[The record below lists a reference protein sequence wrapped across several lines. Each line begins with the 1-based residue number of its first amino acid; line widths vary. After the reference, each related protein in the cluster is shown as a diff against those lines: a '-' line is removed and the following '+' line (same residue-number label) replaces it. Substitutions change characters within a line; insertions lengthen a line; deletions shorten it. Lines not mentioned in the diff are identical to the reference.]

1 LEDGKLQNEFLQS
14 KKSEFAELKEYI
26 DSVKNSQGVT
36 MQILQK
42 AQSLFG
48 YLPLEVQQFIS
59 DETNIPLADI
69 YGVVT
74 FYTQFSTE
82 EKGKHKIGLCLGTA
96 CYVKGSQGI
105 LDKISD
111 ELMRENKFAVGNID
125 AVIIAQKPKFSPF
138 IDEMRHNIASDLSTD
153 ISNINIKATTTEN
166 LGFTGRG
173 EGIGAE
179 CICLLE
185 TKEK

>member
-1 LEDGKLQNEFLQS
+1 MEVSKLQNEFVLS
-14 KKSEFAELKEYI
+14 KKSEFDELKKYI

-42 AQSLFG
+42 AQGIFG

-82 EKGKHKIGLCLGTA
+82 EKGKHKIGVCLGTA
-96 CYVKGSQGI
+96 CYVKGSQEI
-105 LDKISD
+105 MDKLAE
-111 ELMRENKFAVGNID
+111 ELNVKVG
-125 AVIIAQKPKFSPF
+125 K
-138 IDEMRHNIASDLSTD
+138 
-153 ISNINIKATTTEN
+153 TTEDRLFTLEATRC
-166 LGFTGRG
+166 LGCCGLAPVMMIDDDVYG
-173 EGIGAE
+173 KIEVQKINS
-179 CICLLE
+179 ILS
-185 TKEK
+185 KYK

>member
-1 LEDGKLQNEFLQS
+1 LQNEFLQS

-111 ELMRENKFAVGNID
+111 ELNVKVGKTTDDKLFTLEATRCLGCCGLAPVMMID
-125 AVIIAQKPKFSPF
+125 DDVYGKLDVTKIP
-138 IDEMRHNIASDLSTD
+138 
-153 ISNINIKATTTEN
+153 
-166 LGFTGRG
+166 
-173 EGIGAE
+173 GI
-179 CICLLE
+179 L
-185 TKEK
+185 KKYK

>member
-1 LEDGKLQNEFLQS
+1 LQNEFFKS
-14 KKSEFAELKEYI
+14 KKSEFAELKAYI

-42 AQSLFG
+42 AQGIFG

-82 EKGKHKIGLCLGTA
+82 EKGKHKIGVCLGTA
-96 CYVKGSQGI
+96 CYVRGSQEI
-105 LDKISD
+105 LDKLSE
-111 ELMRENKFAVGNID
+111 ELKVSVG
-125 AVIIAQKPKFSPF
+125 K
-138 IDEMRHNIASDLSTD
+138 
-153 ISNINIKATTTEN
+153 TTEDKLFTLEATRC
-166 LGFTGRG
+166 LGCCGLAPVMVIDDDVYG
-173 EGIGAE
+173 K
-179 CICLLE
+179 LE
-185 TKEK
+185 AKKIPDILKKYQ

>member
-1 LEDGKLQNEFLQS
+1 MQNEFILA
-14 KKSEFAELKEYI
+14 KKSKFAELKEYI

-42 AQSLFG
+42 AQAIFG

-82 EKGKHKIGLCLGTA
+82 EKGKHKIGVCLGTA
-96 CYVKGSQGI
+96 CYVKGSQEI
-105 LDKISD
+105 MDKLA
-111 ELMRENKFAVGNID
+111 ELLKVKVG
-125 AVIIAQKPKFSPF
+125 K
-138 IDEMRHNIASDLSTD
+138 
-153 ISNINIKATTTEN
+153 TTEDKLFTLEATRC
-166 LGFTGRG
+166 LGCCGLAPVMMIDDDVFGKVDVKK
-173 EGIGAE
+173 IPD
-179 CICLLE
+179 ILN
-185 TKEK
+185 KYK

>member
-1 LEDGKLQNEFLQS
+1 MQNEFVLS
-14 KKSEFAELKEYI
+14 KKSEFDELKKYI

-42 AQSLFG
+42 AQGIFG

-82 EKGKHKIGLCLGTA
+82 EKGKHKIGVCLGTA
-96 CYVKGSQGI
+96 CYVKGSQEIRDKLAELLNVQVGKTTEDRLFTLEETRCLGCCGLAPVMMI
-105 LDKISD
+105 DDEVYGKISV
-111 ELMRENKFAVGNID
+111 NKIPE
-125 AVIIAQKPKFSPF
+125 ILKKY
-138 IDEMRHNIASDLSTD
+138 
-153 ISNINIKATTTEN
+153 K
-166 LGFTGRG
+166 
-173 EGIGAE
+173 
-179 CICLLE
+179 
-185 TKEK
+185 

>member
-1 LEDGKLQNEFLQS
+1 MEVSKLQNEFVLS
-14 KKSEFAELKEYI
+14 KKSEFDELKKYI

-42 AQSLFG
+42 AQGIFG

-59 DETNIPLADI
+59 EETNIPLADI

-96 CYVKGSQGI
+96 CYVKGSQEI
-105 LDKISD
+105 MDKLAE
-111 ELMRENKFAVGNID
+111 ELNVKVG
-125 AVIIAQKPKFSPF
+125 K
-138 IDEMRHNIASDLSTD
+138 
-153 ISNINIKATTTEN
+153 TTEDKLFTLEATRC
-166 LGFTGRG
+166 LGCCGLAPVMMIDDDVYG
-173 EGIGAE
+173 KMEPQKI
-179 CICLLE
+179 
-185 TKEK
+185 KEILKKYK